1 MLIPGPTEHCDPV
14 GTSHTRREID
24 AMSAFIEKSIAA
36 ALVAALLI
44 APGHAMAADA
54 MKLASHS
61 VDADAGTTVRF
72 ADLDLS
78 KPEGLARLYARIS
91 RTARDICGDADGRS
105 SLKERCIAKTIEDAV
120 NRINRPP
127 LTALHTEHLKHAL
140 GS

>member
-1 MLIPGPTEHCDPV
+1 
-14 GTSHTRREID
+14 
-24 AMSAFIEKSIAA
+24 MSVIIEKSIAA

-54 MKLASHS
+54 MKLASQS
-61 VDADAGTTVRF
+61 LDADAGTTVRF

-78 KPEGLARLYARIS
+78 KPEGVARLYARIS
-91 RTARDICGDADGRS
+91 RTAHDICGDADGKT
-105 SLKERCIAKTIEDAV
+105 SLNERCIAKTIEDAV
-120 NRINRPP
+120 NRLNKQP

>member
-1 MLIPGPTEHCDPV
+1 MLPPGPAEHRGSV
-14 GTSHTRREID
+14 GKSHTRREINV
-24 AMSAFIEKSIAA
+24 MSVIVEKSIAA

-54 MKLASHS
+54 MKLASRS
-61 VDADAGTTVRF
+61 VDADAGITVRF

-78 KPEGLARLYARIS
+78 KPEGVATLYARIS
-91 RTARDICGDADGRS
+91 RTARDICGDADGKM
-105 SLKERCIAKTIEDAV
+105 SLNERCVTKTVENAV
-120 NRINRPP
+120 NRLNRPQ